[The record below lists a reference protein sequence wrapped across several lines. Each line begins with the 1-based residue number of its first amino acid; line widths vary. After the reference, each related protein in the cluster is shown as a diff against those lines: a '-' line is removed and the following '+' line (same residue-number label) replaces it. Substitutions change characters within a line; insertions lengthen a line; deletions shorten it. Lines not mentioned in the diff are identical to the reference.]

1 MLEATDGGDPPRI
14 GTADIFIDVININD
28 NSPQFD
34 RSFYVAEVSEGLC
47 SECIL
52 GMHMYPI
59 NLKKKTAP
67 ALLEAMV
74 F

>member
-47 SECIL
+47 SEYNA
-52 GMHMYPI
+52 HVSYQFER
-59 NLKKKTAP
+59 NTAP
-67 ALLEAMV
+67 AL
-74 F
+74 